1 MNEVEVYILIGARIR
16 ALRQSKGLTQQTLA
30 DECDME
36 KPNLSRIENG
46 NTNPT
51 IKSLWKISNALGV
64 RLKDLVDVED
74 ERLDM
79 DVK

>member
-1 MNEVEVYILIGARIR
+1 MNEVEVYIRVGERIR
-16 ALRQSKGLTQQTLA
+16 KLRQTNGMTQQTLA

-64 RLKDLVDVED
+64 KLKDLVDVEY
-74 ERLDM
+74 E
-79 DVK
+79 

>member
-1 MNEVEVYILIGARIR
+1 MNEFEVYVLIGARIR
-16 ALRQSKGLTQQTLA
+16 ILRQSKGMTLQALA
-30 DECDME
+30 DECDIE

-64 RLKDLVDVED
+64 KLKDL
-74 ERLDM
+74 LDF
-79 DVK
+79 

>member
-1 MNEVEVYILIGARIR
+1 MNEVEVYMLIGERIKK
-16 ALRQSKGLTQQTLA
+16 LRQSKGMTQQKLS

-36 KPNLSRIENG
+36 IPNLSRIEHG

-64 RLKDLVDVED
+64 KLKDLLDVEY
-74 ERLDM
+74 E
-79 DVK
+79 

>member
-1 MNEVEVYILIGARIR
+1 MTEAETSILIGKKIKE
-16 ALRQSKGLTQQTLA
+16 LRQARNLTQQALA

-51 IKSLWKISNALGV
+51 VRSLWRISNALGV
-64 RLKDLVDVED
+64 TLKDLTDID
-74 ERLDM
+74 DGA
-79 DVK
+79 KQ

>member
-1 MNEVEVYILIGARIR
+1 MTEVEVYILIGEKIKR
-16 ALRQSKGLTQQTLA
+16 LRQSKGMTQQTLA
-30 DECDME
+30 DECDIE

-64 RLKDLVDVED
+64 KLKDLVDVEY
-74 ERLDM
+74 E
-79 DVK
+79 

>member
-1 MNEVEVYILIGARIR
+1 MNEVEVYIRVGERIR
-16 ALRQSKGLTQQTLA
+16 KLRQTKGMTQQTLA

-64 RLKDLVDVED
+64 KLKDLVDVEY
-74 ERLDM
+74 E
-79 DVK
+79 

>member
-64 RLKDLVDVED
+64 KLKDLVDVED
-74 ERLDM
+74 D
-79 DVK
+79 KC

>member
-1 MNEVEVYILIGARIR
+1 MNEVEVYIRVGERIR
-16 ALRQSKGLTQQTLA
+16 KLRQTNGMTQQTLA

-46 NTNPT
+46 NPNPT

-64 RLKDLVDVED
+64 KLKDLVDVEY
-74 ERLDM
+74 E
-79 DVK
+79 